1 MNLKNIRGFDQI
13 AFWLFMFLFVADYHF
28 FDDDWGR
35 AIEVTTLEI
44 LTFATVSYV
53 NLFILMPL
61 FFGKK
66 KYFLFGIGAV
76 LTVVLMI
83 IITRGTG
90 LECHLYDAEGFRNIV
105 SMMLNYSLFFLLS
118 SLYWYYKDRQKQ
130 LQRQLTLK
138 NEKLE
143 AELKFLKTQISP
155 HFLFNTLN
163 NIYALAYQKH
173 DNAAP
178 MVAKLSKIM
187 RYIIYDGNVE
197 TVPLEKEIETLRSY
211 IDLHLMRKPRSEN
224 IDFYAEG
231 NFKNHQIAPLLLI
244 NFVENC
250 FKHSDIDKNEDSFIK
265 IVCQIIGENEL
276 HFSTENS
283 FEPNSKNKDW
293 GGIGLENV
301 RRQLALNYEVHDLKI
316 YSKNNIFKL
325 ELSLKLQM

>member
-28 FDDDWGR
+28 FDGEWGR
-35 AIEVTTLEI
+35 AFTVTALEI

-53 NLFILMPL
+53 NFCVLMPR

-83 IITRGTG
+83 IITRFSG
-90 LECHLYDAEGFRNIV
+90 LEYQLYDAEGFRNIV
-105 SMMLNYSLFFLLS
+105 SMTLNYTLFFLLS
-118 SLYWYYKDRQKQ
+118 TLYWYYREWQKERE
-130 LQRQLTLK
+130 RQLTFK

-173 DNAAP
+173 ENAAP

-187 RYIIYDGNVE
+187 RYIIYEGNVE
-197 TVPLEKEIETLRSY
+197 KVNLEKEIEVLRNY
-211 IDLHLMRKPRSEN
+211 IDLHLMRKPRSQN
-224 IDFYAEG
+224 IDFYTEG
-231 NFKNHQIAPLLLI
+231 NFKNFQIAPLLLI

-250 FKHSDIDKNEDSFIK
+250 FKHSDIDKNEEAFIK
-265 IVCQIIGENEL
+265 IQCVIENGNEL
-276 HFSTENS
+276 EFKTENS
-283 FEPNSKNKDW
+283 FEPNSNNNNNK

-301 RRQLALNYEVHDLKI
+301 RRQLDLNYENHDLKI
-316 YSKNNIFKL
+316 EKEKNVFKL
-325 ELSLKLQM
+325 ELKLEL